1 MSSDSLSNSI
11 FLARQPIFDNNL
23 DVFAYELLFRTNQSN
38 QSGVNADNGDIA
50 TSQVINHTFLE
61 FGIERV
67 LDGKLGFINLT
78 RTFLTGA
85 ISLPFNHDHIVL
97 EVLEDIVADE
107 EIIQSVKKFS
117 KQGFTIA
124 LDDFIF
130 REDLKPLV
138 AVADIIKIDLLALS
152 EQELIEHVQILRQF
166 NVKLLAEKVESE
178 AQFQLCKDLG
188 FDYYQGFFFC
198 KPTIINDKP
207 LPENKI
213 SSLRILTE
221 LQRPDID
228 FDEVEELIKHDI
240 TLSYKLLRCINSA
253 AFSLPRRIDS
263 LRQAVLF
270 LGLNAIKSWA
280 TIIAFSSIDSP
291 ATKELLTI
299 GLIRAKMAEIIAPA
313 FACNP
318 DTSFMLGFF
327 SIADAM
333 FNKPMTEL
341 LKTIPV
347 TEPIKRALETN
358 EGELGQLLLFTQQH
372 ERGSVTTMPKTLSIS
387 QLNDAFLTATDWAS
401 YSLNTIK

>member
-1 MSSDSLSNSI
+1 MSSNSLSSSI

-23 DVFAYELLFRTNQSN
+23 DVFAYELLFRKDQTN
-38 QSGVNADNGDIA
+38 QSGVDFSNGDIA
-50 TSQVINHTFLE
+50 TSKVITHTFLE

-67 LDGKLGFINLT
+67 LGGKLGFINLT
-78 RTFLTGA
+78 RTFLTGE
-85 ISLPFNHDHIVL
+85 ISLPFNHEHIVL

-107 EIIQSVKKFS
+107 EIIQAVKAFS
-117 KQGFTIA
+117 EQGFTIA
-124 LDDFIF
+124 LDDFIY

-138 AVADIIKIDLLALS
+138 TVADIIKIDLLALTD
-152 EQELIEHVQILRQF
+152 EQLVEHVQLLKPF
-166 NVKLLAEKVESE
+166 NIKLLAEKVETD

-188 FDYYQGFFFC
+188 FDYYQGYFFC
-198 KPTIINDKP
+198 KPTIIDDKP
-207 LPENKI
+207 LPEDKI
-213 SSLRILTE
+213 TSLRILTE
-221 LQRPDID
+221 LQRPDIS

-253 AFSLPRRIDS
+253 AFSLPKRIES

-291 ATKELLTI
+291 TTKELLTT

-313 FACNP
+313 FKTEPETA
-318 DTSFMLGFF
+318 FMLGLF

-333 FNKPMTEL
+333 FNKPMSEL

-347 TEPIKRALETN
+347 TEGIKRALEDN
-358 EGELGQLLLFTQQH
+358 EGDLGELLLFTQLH
-372 ERGSVTTMPKTLSIS
+372 ERGCLTSMPATLTIS
-387 QLNDAFLTATDWAS
+387 ELNEAFITATDWAN
-401 YSLNTIK
+401 YSLKAL